1 MSLFPQRTND
11 CSEVWAS
18 DSPGLSCFFILLLV
32 PNVNRQLHHP
42 VPGSFN
48 PASLLSSWGV
58 RAADGTI
65 NKAQRVVRKT
75 NLGPEPTKELHWSS
89 GVVLFFPGFPCLDA
103 HSWTVGSRRPKWLEI
118 SGHSE
123 VLNLDQSRTH
133 SQSQRITEQNIYYYP
148 IRCFIEL

>member
-18 DSPGLSCFFILLLV
+18 DSPGLPCFFILLLV
-32 PNVNRQLHHP
+32 PNVNRQLQHP

-48 PASLLSSWGV
+48 PASLLSSCGV

-65 NKAQRVVRKT
+65 NKAQRVVWKT

-89 GVVLFFPGFPCLDA
+89 GVFLFLEGFHALTR
-103 HSWTVGSRRPKWLEI
+103 TVGQLIRNLWSFLGPQSWPTRP
-118 SGHSE
+118 
-123 VLNLDQSRTH
+123 TH
-133 SQSQRITEQNIYYYP
+133 SQSEPKNHWITEQNIYYYP
-148 IRCFIEL
+148 SRCFIEL